1 MNSDALLKPA
11 PKGIERRP
19 VTTASRLL
27 MGGPVALVTSRYRG
41 QTNVMP
47 LAWHMPI
54 SSDPPLIAIAIEQSR
69 YSVEMIDHSEEFALN
84 IPKRPLLHHVQYLG
98 ALRGENIDKLE
109 AAQLAHFAPSR
120 ITAPLI
126 EGCAA
131 WIEAGVRHQLPFGDH
146 VLYVAEVMAVHV
158 DPASFSDRWRTD
170 VEDDRPLTF
179 LGGNHYSSLSRE
191 QNARPPRDLDAPE
204 RVLAER
210 MAEDWNSPPR
220 PMNAARNSPGVS
232 PRRCGAATSSMFPRS
247 STNSIS
253 TRPICSI
260 SPRASPSEIL
270 ISIAADCPASAAA
283 RPGIETGGPLGRPF
297 VVDCYRLPA
306 RYAPATASS
315 ASTAS
320 SSASALA
327 NDGSSGSA

>member
-210 MAEDWNSPPR
+210 MAEELELT
-220 PMNAARNSPGVS
+220 AEAHE
-232 PRRCGAATSSMFPRS
+232 RREELAGRLAEEVRRG
-247 STNSIS
+247 NVVDV
-253 TRPICSI
+253 
-260 SPRASPSEIL
+260 SEIEHEL
-270 ISIAADCPASAAA
+270 DLDEADLLDLSEGVA
-283 RPGIETGGPLGRPF
+283 LG
-297 VVDCYRLPA
+297 D
-306 RYAPATASS
+306 S
-315 ASTAS
+315 
-320 SSASALA
+320 
-327 NDGSSGSA
+327 D